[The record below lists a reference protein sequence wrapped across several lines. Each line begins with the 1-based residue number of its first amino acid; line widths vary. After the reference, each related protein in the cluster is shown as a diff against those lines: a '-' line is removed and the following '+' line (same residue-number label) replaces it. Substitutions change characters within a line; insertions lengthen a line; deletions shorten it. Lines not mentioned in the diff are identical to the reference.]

1 VSSRA
6 CSSSSGSGAS
16 SSSWAV
22 RAPRLLLRSCVL
34 TEQAGIAV
42 GAGELGEETLKKL
55 NETRAQLRDVVGALA
70 DAKQE
75 NTLLRARL
83 VAYEQKQPSAL
94 A

>member
-1 VSSRA
+1 
-6 CSSSSGSGAS
+6 
-16 SSSWAV
+16 
-22 RAPRLLLRSCVL
+22 VL

-55 NETRAQLRDVVGALA
+55 NETRAQLRDAVGALA

-83 VAYEQKQPSAL
+83 VAHEQQQPRAV

>member
-1 VSSRA
+1 
-6 CSSSSGSGAS
+6 
-16 SSSWAV
+16 
-22 RAPRLLLRSCVL
+22 VL

-42 GAGELGEETLKKL
+42 GAGVLGEETLKQL
-55 NETRAQLRDVVGALA
+55 NETRAQLRDAAGALA

-83 VAYEQKQPSAL
+83 IAYEQQQPSAV